1 MKQSSTI
8 LSLSLDFFIV
18 MWQSVMTTEYTS
30 RVNSPSIDL
39 STSNLD
45 AGMAAYADRWIYRAP
60 PSYLIQ
66 KQEAI
71 RMKYK
76 GGALYIHRPAYA
88 AIPASILLVDR
99 IIEGEFTREVYSVA
113 IIDCHM
119 TIIKSNDS
127 DRIVDDCFIYDR

>member
-1 MKQSSTI
+1 MIQRDTTAKLLDLYISS
-8 LSLSLDFFIV
+8 LVQVKCWSPFIRIA
-18 MWQSVMTTEYTS
+18 SCF
-30 RVNSPSIDL
+30 
-39 STSNLD
+39 
-45 AGMAAYADRWIYRAP
+45 WI
-60 PSYLIQ
+60 
-66 KQEAI
+66 
-71 RMKYK
+71 KYK